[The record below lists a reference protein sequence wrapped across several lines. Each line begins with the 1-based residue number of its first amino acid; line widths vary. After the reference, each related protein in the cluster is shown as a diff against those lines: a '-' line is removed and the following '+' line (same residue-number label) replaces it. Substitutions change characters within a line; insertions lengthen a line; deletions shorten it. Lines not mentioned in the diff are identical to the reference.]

1 MEVAFAALVHGED
14 DGSHPIILK
23 IAQSSPDGGDQLEK
37 GGEIQ
42 ENALITC

>member
-23 IAQSSPDGGDQLEK
+23 IAQSSPDGGHQLEK
-37 GGEIQ
+37 GEK
-42 ENALITC
+42 LKKMH